1 MQQRRNIDIAEAL
14 ELVPSSRVWY
24 QSLLV
29 GTDLRSAQV
38 STSTEMSVLHS
49 LLTRGLRFLFWARY
63 FPASLS
69 LQLFL

>member
-49 LLTRGLRFLFWARY
+49 LLTRGL
-63 FPASLS
+63 
-69 LQLFL
+69 